1 MKVSSLKQPLKG
13 SKFLTETIR
22 NIFSPFFSHTPR
34 RVQIRARA
42 KFKQSLRLLN
52 DTWKKP
58 FLKIPVVGICEG
70 SF

>member
-34 RVQIRARA
+34 RVQIRARKVQTKLEA
-42 KFKQSLRLLN
+42 VERYMEKTLPENSSGGNLR
-52 DTWKKP
+52 
-58 FLKIPVVGICEG
+58 G
-70 SF
+70 